1 MRIFFALILSLILL
15 LAAAMPAQAA
25 PPQNHPILGVWR
37 LELPDGSCTETYR
50 FRADGTTLV
59 TSAGEVSESEFDI
72 PAVPSAKG
80 FYRLIDRV
88 VKDNGKQDCE
98 GAITEVG
105 TTATN
110 FIRFHPTGT
119 LFLMCASESLER
131 CIGPFKRVLWQ
142 GV

>member
-1 MRIFFALILSLILL
+1 MRLFFVLILL
-15 LAAAMPAQAA
+15 LGQALPALAAA
-25 PPQNHPILGVWR
+25 PQHHPILGVWR

-59 TSAGEVSESEFDI
+59 TSADEVSESEFDI
-72 PAVPSAKG
+72 PAAPSAKG
-80 FYRLIDRV
+80 FYRLVDRV

-98 GAITEVG
+98 GAITQVG

-119 LFLMCASESLER
+119 LFLMCANESLER
-131 CIGPFKRVLWQ
+131 CVGPFKRVVWP